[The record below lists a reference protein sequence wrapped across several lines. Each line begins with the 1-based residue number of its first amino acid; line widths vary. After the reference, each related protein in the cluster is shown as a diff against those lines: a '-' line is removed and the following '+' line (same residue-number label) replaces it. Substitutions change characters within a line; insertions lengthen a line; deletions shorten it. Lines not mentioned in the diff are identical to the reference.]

1 MKTELE
7 LELRCVTHKVYMKE
21 ELIKDQKKEL
31 KQLKNGKFLFLP
43 KYELNVEMNTHFI
56 LSCKR

>member
-7 LELRCVTHKVYMKE
+7 LEMRCVTHKVYMKE

-31 KQLKNGKFLFLP
+31 KQLKNGKFLFP
-43 KYELNVEMNTHFI
+43 LNMNLI
-56 LSCKR
+56 LE